1 MDLFLDDA
9 WRTIVAF
16 WPHVTAAAALA
27 VSLAASAHAVMYKR
41 DTRAAIGWVGLIW
54 LSPFLGS
61 FLYAWLGINRI
72 RRKAHSLKGNPWN
85 IPWKGPG
92 APAAHPPEHGVQPD
106 VTRLEHLARF
116 VGNVTHRPLLPGNLI
131 TPLWTGDDAYGQML
145 AAIDGAKRSVGLMT
159 YIFDNDS
166 AGQRFVEA
174 LAAAVQRGVDV
185 RVQVDD
191 IGARY
196 SRPSIV
202 RALRSA
208 GVPTQRFLKSFIP
221 GWSAYANLR
230 NHRKILTADGRLG
243 FTGGMNIRAGHC
255 GDAPPATAIH
265 DVHFRVE
272 GPVVTHLQQTLAS
285 DWFFSS
291 GDELTGE
298 AWFPTLEPLG
308 SVCARG
314 VADGPDEDSDKL
326 HLTMLGALACA
337 QTSVVIVTPYF
348 LPDAALVSALNVA
361 AMRGVTVDI
370 VLPGKNNLRL
380 VQWAC
385 MAMLWQVL
393 KHGCRVWFTP
403 PPFDHTKLMLVDGG
417 WSLVGSGN
425 WDPRSLRLNF
435 EFNIECHDRQLASQL
450 AELADEKIAKARRI
464 TLEEVDSRGIPT
476 RLRDGMARLLTP
488 YL

>member
-1 MDLFLDDA
+1 
-9 WRTIVAF
+9 
-16 WPHVTAAAALA
+16 
-27 VSLAASAHAVMYKR
+27 
-41 DTRAAIGWVGLIW
+41 
-54 LSPFLGS
+54 
-61 FLYAWLGINRI
+61 
-72 RRKAHSLKGNPWN
+72 
-85 IPWKGPG
+85 
-92 APAAHPPEHGVQPD
+92 
-106 VTRLEHLARF
+106 
-116 VGNVTHRPLLPGNLI
+116 
-131 TPLWTGDDAYGQML
+131 
-145 AAIDGAKRSVGLMT
+145 
-159 YIFDNDS
+159 
-166 AGQRFVEA
+166 
-174 LAAAVQRGVDV
+174 
-185 RVQVDD
+185 
-191 IGARY
+191 
-196 SRPSIV
+196 
-202 RALRSA
+202 
-208 GVPTQRFLKSFIP
+208 
-221 GWSAYANLR
+221 
-230 NHRKILTADGRLG
+230 
-243 FTGGMNIRAGHC
+243 
-255 GDAPPATAIH
+255 
-265 DVHFRVE
+265 
-272 GPVVTHLQQTLAS
+272 
-285 DWFFSS
+285 
-291 GDELTGE
+291 
-298 AWFPTLEPLG
+298 
-308 SVCARG
+308 
-314 VADGPDEDSDKL
+314 
-326 HLTMLGALACA
+326 LACA